1 MGSTTIKGITVALGG
16 DTTKLQKSFK
26 DLDGKS
32 RSLQKELTLVNKE
45 LKFDPKNS
53 TLLAAKQE
61 VLSEK
66 VETTRQKLKLLND
79 MQAEVE
85 KQAKAG
91 TLGADKYRQ
100 YQTEVESTKNILANL
115 EKQLKTTGDEFA
127 EVQRKSGAVTFKN
140 AEDKVEHFKGKVKD
154 MTDSSLKHMDE
165 LSKGFDKAGDN
176 LERIGSVLNKGS
188 AAAGAALVS
197 STKFAMDF
205 EDAMAKVSTIA
216 DENEVS
222 MDRLRQQILD
232 LSNDTGIAATDIAEN
247 VYNAISA
254 GQKTGDAVSFVGK
267 SLALS
272 KAGFADTGAALD
284 VLTTIMN
291 AYGMSAKE
299 VGEISDMLIQTQNL
313 GKVTVGELAS
323 SMGKVIPTANS
334 YGVQLDQL
342 AAAYS
347 ITTAKGIA
355 AAESTTYIN
364 SMLNELGKSGTK
376 SSDAL
381 KELTGKS
388 FKEMMDE
395 GASLSDVLAVLQE
408 EADKN
413 NKSLGDM
420 FGSAEAAKA
429 ATTLLGDSAKVF
441 NDRLLEMNDSTGATD
456 TAMGKLKTTSSQT
469 KKIVNEL
476 KNAGIELGDEVIKQA
491 APLLKDVM
499 GGVKDVT
506 TWLKKLTPEQK
517 KVLTRTIEIIA
528 VAGPV
533 VTIIGKINKGIGNA
547 VGLIPKAV
555 KTIQSMTSATKS
567 AETAQIGLNAAQSA
581 SPVGALI
588 TLLGLL
594 AAAITTYYM
603 TTDEA
608 TMRAAFL
615 TEEEDKLYRRIDENI
630 EKWNELKATREEASK
645 EIEGQYGYYEGL
657 SDRLKEITDKSGE
670 IKSGYEEE
678 ARTIVNVL
686 NDAFGKEY
694 EITGNVI
701 QNYQQMQE
709 EIDKL
714 IQLQKA
720 QAQQEAYS
728 ESYKE
733 AISNRTQAWQDVQD
747 AEKSITEKDNKL
759 RELREKYNRITTGKW
774 VQTSTGRQ
782 WVRDTQKEQ
791 EKAGVLADI
800 KYEEGQRENAV
811 EKFKEYQQTYLESLN
826 LIQNYE
832 GVVSAIASKD
842 SDAISEALTRMTSDF
857 VTADNATQ
865 EMLENQHEK
874 IGDALAA
881 VSKAYDEKA
890 PGVTKSM
897 LDNYR
902 YLFSASQ
909 QEMQRFREK
918 TQEAAESTTKA
929 IEDETPNTKKAGE
942 MLAEAPTIPMK
953 ELPLKSGNL
962 GKDFVQ
968 GFINSLKDGTML
980 TNLWNAA
987 KGIGS
992 TALNAV
998 KSFLGIASPS
1008 KEAAKLGRFTAEG
1021 FALGLEKE
1029 TRNAVKSASNLAAEA
1044 QNELS
1049 NINLQNAFSSLSA
1062 LKNSRLSDVV
1072 TRTINNSTT
1081 TTNKPVINV
1090 NVSGVTINNDS
1101 DIDALTDRIANQL
1114 GEKMIQDG
1122 RRWG

>member
-1 MGSTTIKGITVALGG
+1 MDKVLDNNATFKEMGLNLEQSVTLMAQFEKNGVNDSAALAAMKAAVKNAAKEGLSLSEALGKNI
-16 DTTKLQKSFK
+16 DDIKNASTETEALQKATELFGTKGAAEMSNAIRDGRIDFD
-26 DLDGKS
+26 DLSGSMSDYRDTVK
-32 RSLQKELTLVNKE
+32 KTYDATLDPLEESKQVINN
-45 LKFDPKNS
+45 LKLAGAD
-53 TLLAAKQE
+53 LAA
-61 VLSEK
+61 
-66 VETTRQKLKLLND
+66 T
-79 MQAEVE
+79 
-85 KQAKAG
+85 
-91 TLGADKYRQ
+91 
-100 YQTEVESTKNILANL
+100 
-115 EKQLKTTGDEFA
+115 
-127 EVQRKSGAVTFKN
+127 
-140 AEDKVEHFKGKVKD
+140 
-154 MTDSSLKHMDE
+154 
-165 LSKGFDKAGDN
+165 
-176 LERIGSVLNKGS
+176 
-188 AAAGAALVS
+188 
-197 STKFAMDF
+197 
-205 EDAMAKVSTIA
+205 
-216 DENEVS
+216 
-222 MDRLRQQILD
+222 
-232 LSNDTGIAATDIAEN
+232 
-247 VYNAISA
+247 
-254 GQKTGDAVSFVGK
+254 
-267 SLALS
+267 
-272 KAGFADTGAALD
+272 
-284 VLTTIMN
+284 
-291 AYGMSAKE
+291 
-299 VGEISDMLIQTQNL
+299 
-313 GKVTVGELAS
+313 
-323 SMGKVIPTANS
+323 
-334 YGVQLDQL
+334 
-342 AAAYS
+342 
-347 ITTAKGIA
+347 
-355 AAESTTYIN
+355 
-364 SMLNELGKSGTK
+364 
-376 SSDAL
+376 AL
-381 KELTGKS
+381 KEGQPLI
-388 FKEMMDE
+388 E
-395 GASLSDVLAVLQE
+395 DVI
-408 EADKN
+408 D
-413 NKSLGDM
+413 
-420 FGSAEAAKA
+420 
-429 ATTLLGDSAKVF
+429 
-441 NDRLLEMNDSTGATD
+441 
-456 TAMGKLKTTSSQT
+456 
-469 KKIVNEL
+469 
-476 KNAGIELGDEVIKQA
+476 
-491 APLLKDVM
+491 
-499 GGVKDVT
+499 GVKGVT
-506 TWLKKLTPEQK
+506 NWLKKLTPEEK
-517 KVLTRTIEIIA
+517 KTLTEAIKIVA
-528 VAGPV
+528 VAGPA
-533 VTIIGKINKGIGNA
+533 VTITGKLVKGIGGM
-547 VGLIPKAV
+547 VGVIPKLV
-555 KTIQSMTSATKS
+555 KGIKGVTSATKT

-1021 FALGLEKE
+1021 FAEGIESGGEQTRKSAEELAEWA
-1029 TRNAVKSASNLAAEA
+1029 RNALGDKISLLDDYMPYSLPQSQILTEYNVTHTHDFKQSAELKAMRNDIRDLNARMDALAKRP
-1044 QNELS
+1044 
-1049 NINLQNAFSSLSA
+1049 INLYL
-1062 LKNSRLSDVV
+1062 DG
-1072 TRTINNSTT
+1072 RTFVGST
-1081 TTNKPVINV
+1081 IQE
-1090 NVSGVTINNDS
+1090 
-1101 DIDALTDRIANQL
+1101 TDRQL
-1114 GEKMIQDG
+1114 GELAFKRDMG
-1122 RRWG
+1122 V

>member
-16 DTTKLQKSFK
+16 DTTQLQKSFK

-154 MTDSSLKHMDE
+154 MTKEALADAEKLA
-165 LSKGFDKAGDN
+165 KGFDKVGDGLEKAGS
-176 LERIGSVLNKGS
+176 IINKGS
-188 AAAGAALVS
+188 AAAAAVLAGSVASFKDLDEGYDVIVKKTGATGETFDGLKK
-197 STKFAMDF
+197 T
-205 EDAMAKVSTIA
+205 A
-216 DENEVS
+216 DELFS
-222 MDRLRQQILD
+222 GSTFDM
-232 LSNDTGIAATDIAEN
+232 TDIG
-247 VYNAISA
+247 NAIGEVNTRFGYTEDKLKSVTEQYLQFAKINDADVSDSVSKTARIMAAWNLSA
-254 GQKTGDAVSFVGK
+254 DE
-267 SLALS
+267 LPDL
-272 KAGFADTGAALD
+272 L
-284 VLTTIMN
+284 
-291 AYGMSAKE
+291 GM
-299 VGEISDMLIQTQNL
+299 I
-313 GKVTVGELAS
+313 
-323 SMGKVIPTANS
+323 
-334 YGVQLDQL
+334 
-342 AAAYS
+342 
-347 ITTAKGIA
+347 TAKGQ
-355 AAESTTYIN
+355 E
-364 SMLNELGKSGTK
+364 
-376 SSDAL
+376 
-381 KELTGKS
+381 TGVAVGGLMDKVLDNNAI
-388 FKEMMDE
+388 FKEMGLSLEESISLMAQFERYGVNDSTALTAMKTAVKNAAKE
-395 GASLSDVLAVLQE
+395 GKPLSDVLRENVNDIKNASNETEALQKATELFGTKGAAEMANAIKEGRIDFDNLSGSMSSYKDTVKQTYDATLDPLE
-408 EADKN
+408 ESKQVINNLKLAGAD
-413 NKSLGDM
+413 L
-420 FGSAEAAKA
+420 A
-429 ATTLLGDSAKVF
+429 ATA
-441 NDRLLEMNDSTGATD
+441 
-456 TAMGKLKTTSSQT
+456 LKEGQP
-469 KKIVNEL
+469 L
-476 KNAGIELGDEVIKQA
+476 IEDVI
-491 APLLKDVM
+491 D
-499 GGVKDVT
+499 GVKGVT
-506 TWLKKLTPEQK
+506 NWLKKLTPEEK
-517 KVLTRTIEIIA
+517 KTLTEAIKIVA

-533 VTIIGKINKGIGNA
+533 VTITGKLVKGIGGM
-547 VGLIPKAV
+547 VGVIPKLV
-555 KTIQSMTSATKS
+555 KGIKGVTSATKT

-929 IEDETPNTKKAGE
+929 IEDETPNAEKAGE

-953 ELPLKSGNL
+953 EMPLKSGSL
-962 GKDFVQ
+962 GKNFVQ
-968 GFINSLKDGTML
+968 SFTNSLKNGSLLKD
-980 TNLWNAA
+980 LWNA
-987 KGIGS
+987 GLNIGS

-1081 TTNKPVINV
+1081 TTNAPVINV
-1090 NVSGVTINNDS
+1090 RVSGVTINNDS